1 MRFLTLVFTFFLVF
15 PLMAM
20 DYPQTLWDGTEDSYH
35 GVKVEDPFRWLEDW
49 SLIDV
54 KAWSAEQNR
63 IARQYLDALPG
74 RAAIIRRVEKV
85 NVGNKL

>member
-35 GVKVEDPFRWLEDW
+35 GVKVEDSFGGW
-49 SLIDV
+49 
-54 KAWSAEQNR
+54 KT
-63 IARQYLDALPG
+63 G
-74 RAAIIRRVEKV
+74 H
-85 NVGNKL
+85 